1 MATLKILIV
10 ESKIPAGLLALSD
23 KSDRLIIMNIPDT
36 NRAAANTILAATN
49 ADYYN
54 SSEVVTE
61 VSGAVNGIPLPK
73 EAGKRYQ

>member
-10 ESKIPAGLLALSD
+10 KSKMPAGLLALSD
-23 KSDRLIIMNIPDT
+23 KSDELVIMNIPDV
-36 NRAAANTILAATN
+36 NRSAANTILSGTS

-61 VSGAVNGIPLPK
+61 HSGAVSGIPLPK
-73 EAGKRYQ
+73 EAGKKYQ